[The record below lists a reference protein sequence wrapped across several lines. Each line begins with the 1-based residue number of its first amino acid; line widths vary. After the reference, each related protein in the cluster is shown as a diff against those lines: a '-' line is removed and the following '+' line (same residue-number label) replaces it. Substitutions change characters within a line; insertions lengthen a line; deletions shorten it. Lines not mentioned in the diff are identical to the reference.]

1 MRRTLS
7 LSTSVLALVCCGAVH
22 AQTTASSSSTNASS
36 GGVEQVVVTAQRRH
50 ENLQKTAISATVITG
65 QDLTNKNITT
75 VDQLQFSAPSV
86 TVDNFGQGND
96 FNIRGIGKG
105 EHNSQTSTGV
115 ITYRDGVETYP
126 GYLQEEPYFDVAS
139 IEILRGPQGT
149 FVGSNATGGAVFVN
163 TNDPVIGGGYDGY
176 LMGSVGNYNDY
187 GAQGAVNIPLGD
199 TLAVRVA
206 FFGDERDSFY
216 HITDA
221 NPIDACPHNQYAGCK
236 PGYRSGD
243 VKWGA
248 GRFDV
253 LWKPTNAMTVSFKYD
268 AGYLDNGA
276 YEADP
281 AANPTFTGPN
291 KADPFKISA
300 NAPQGALDRY
310 NRAILKADY
319 VFEDGITLRSVS
331 GYQFSNSRYRADLD
345 GTDST
350 AFPFT
355 DQTFVDAVDTQLW
368 SEEVN
373 LISADTGRVTWVAG
387 AFAQWLKYNFLSPMQ
402 FDINLAQPFGSF
414 PGVNYTLQGKNP
426 ESSYAAFGQVD
437 VKLSD
442 SLKLELGGRYSTHS
456 TKNDVLVDQYSAI
469 PIVDIQSAHY
479 HNFSY
484 KAALDWTLD
493 DDNFIYGFVATGFKP
508 GGLNVPVGFGQP
520 APFKS
525 ETVTSYEAGWK
536 ATLLDGHL
544 RTDVDAYYNSYRNFQ
559 VSVGYPF
566 LATFPFELNDPN
578 PSKIYGVEG
587 EADAVFGQFS
597 FNLGLG
603 LMHSELGTFFAND
616 PRIVPPTLQPTCDP
630 KIGVSGAATQYCLN
644 VGGHPQAYA
653 PNFTFNVGAQ
663 YEFSLGGGDTL
674 TPSVNYGHMSDQ
686 WATLFDNA
694 DFGDK
699 LQARNILGGQIAWTH
714 GTWIAALY
722 GTNLTDQHYTAAA
735 NSGVRWVGA
744 PRQYGIRITKVF

>member
-7 LSTSVLALVCCGAVH
+7 LSASILTLALCGGAQ
-22 AQTTASSSSTNASS
+22 AQTPPESNGSSASN
-36 GGVEQVVVTAQRRH
+36 GGTEVVIVTAQRRH

-86 TVDNFGQGND
+86 AVDNFGQGND

-126 GYLQEEPYFDVAS
+126 GYIQEEPYFDVSS

-176 LMGSVGNYNDY
+176 VMGNVGNYNEY
-187 GAQGAVNIPLGD
+187 GAQGAINIPLGD
-199 TLAVRVA
+199 TLAIRVA
-206 FFGDERDSFY
+206 FFGDQRDSFY
-216 HITDA
+216 HITDT
-221 NPIDACPHNQYAGCK
+221 NPYDACPHNQYAGCK
-236 PGYRSGD
+236 PGYRAGD
-243 VKWGA
+243 VKWAA
-248 GRFDV
+248 GRFDL
-253 LWKPTNAMTVSFKYD
+253 LWKPTNAFTVSVKYD

-281 AANPTFTGPN
+281 ATATN
-291 KADPFKISA
+291 DPFHISA

-310 NRAILKADY
+310 TRTILKADY
-319 VFEDGITLRSVS
+319 VFEDGITLRSVT
-331 GYQFSNSRYRADLD
+331 GFQFSNSRYRADLD
-345 GTDST
+345 GTDSPLS
-350 AFPFT
+350 APFAPVNDT
-355 DQTFVDAVDTQLW
+355 TFFDSVDTTLW

-373 LISADTGRVTWVAG
+373 LISSDTGRVTWVLG
-387 AFAQWLKYNFLSPMQ
+387 GFAQWLKYNFLSPMQ
-402 FDINLAQPFGSF
+402 FDVNLDQPFGSF
-414 PGVNYTLQGKNP
+414 PGTNYTLQGKNP
-426 ESSYAAFGQVD
+426 ESSYAAFGQVA
-437 VKLSD
+437 VQLTD
-442 SLKLELGGRYSTHS
+442 SLKLEVGGRFSTHT
-456 TKNDVLVDQYSAI
+456 TKNNVLVDQYGGL
-469 PIVDIQSAHY
+469 IVDDQSAHY

-536 ATLLDGHL
+536 STLLDGHL
-544 RTDVDAYYNSYRNFQ
+544 RTDVDAYYNDYKSFQ
-559 VSVGYPF
+559 VSVGYP
-566 LATFPFELNDPN
+566 TFPTFAFELNDPN
-578 PSKIYGVEG
+578 PSKIYGVEA
-587 EADAVFGQFS
+587 EADAVFGQLS

-616 PRIVPPTLQPTCDP
+616 PRFFTGSICDP
-630 KIGVSGAATQYCLN
+630 KVGPASTPGHCFN

-653 PNFTFNVGAQ
+653 PNFTFNIGAQ
-663 YEFSLGGGDTL
+663 YEFELGDGDTL

-694 DFGDK
+694 AFGDR
-699 LQARNILGGQIAWTH
+699 LQARNILGGQLALTH
-714 GTWIAALY
+714 GTWIAAIY
-722 GTNLTDQHYTAAA
+722 GMNLTDQHYIAAA
-735 NSGVRWVGA
+735 NSGVRWAGA
-744 PRQYGIRITKVF
+744 PRQFGFRLTKLF

>member
-1 MRRTLS
+1 MRRTLC
-7 LSTSVLALVCCGAVH
+7 LSASILALTLSGGAH
-22 AQTTASSSSTNASS
+22 AQTSS
-36 GGVEQVVVTAQRRH
+36 GSGTSAGVEEVVVTAQRRH
-50 ENLQKTAISATVITG
+50 ENLQKTSISATVITS
-65 QDLTNKNITT
+65 QDLTAKNITT

-86 TVDNFGQGND
+86 AVDNFGQGND

-163 TNDPVIGGGYDGY
+163 SNDPVIGGGYDGY
-176 LMGSVGNYNDY
+176 VMGNVGNYNEY
-187 GAQGAVNIPLGD
+187 GAQGAINIPLGD

-221 NPIDACPHNQYAGCK
+221 NPLDACPHNQYAGCK
-236 PGYRSGD
+236 PGYRAGD
-243 VKWGA
+243 VKWAA
-248 GRFDV
+248 GRFDL

-281 AANPTFTGPN
+281 ATATN
-291 KADPFKISA
+291 DPFHISA

-319 VFEDGITLRSVS
+319 VFEDGITLRSIS
-331 GYQFSNSRYRADLD
+331 GYQFSNSRYRSDLD
-345 GTDST
+345 GTDSST
-350 AFPFT
+350 PPFA
-355 DQTFVDAVDTQLW
+355 DETFFDSVDTQLW

-373 LISADTGRVTWVAG
+373 LISADTGRVTWVVG
-387 AFAQWLKYNFLSPMQ
+387 GFAQWLKYNFLSPMQ
-402 FDINLAQPFGSF
+402 FDINLAQHDPAFLQPF
-414 PGVNYTLQGKNP
+414 VNYTLQGKNP
-426 ESSYAAFGQVD
+426 ETSYAAFGQVA
-437 VKLSD
+437 VKLTD
-442 SLKLELGGRYSTHS
+442 SLKLELGGRFSTHS
-456 TKNDVLVDQYSAI
+456 TKNDVAVDQYST
-469 PIVDIQSAHY
+469 PITDIQSAHY
-479 HNFSY
+479 HNFSF

-493 DDNFIYGFVATGFKP
+493 DDNFVYGFVATGFKP

-520 APFKS
+520 APFNS

-536 ATLLDGHL
+536 STLLDGHL
-544 RTDVDAYYNSYRNFQ
+544 RTDVDAYYNDYKSFQ
-559 VSVGYPF
+559 VSVGYP
-566 LATFPFELNDPN
+566 TFPTFAFELNDPN
-578 PSKIYGVEG
+578 PSKIYGVEA
-587 EADAVFGQFS
+587 EADAVFGQLS

-616 PRIVPPTLQPTCDP
+616 PRFGTGTVCDP
-630 KIGVSGAATQYCLN
+630 KVGPASTLGHCFN

-663 YEFSLGGGDTL
+663 YEFELGDGDTL

-686 WATLFDNA
+686 WATLFDNPA
-694 DFGDK
+694 FGDK
-699 LQARNILGGQIAWTH
+699 LAARNILGGQLAFTH
-714 GTWIAALY
+714 GSWIAAIY
-722 GTNLTDQHYTAAA
+722 GTNLTDQHYIAAA
-735 NSGVRWVGA
+735 NSGVRWAGA
-744 PRQYGIRITKVF
+744 PRQFGFRLTKIF